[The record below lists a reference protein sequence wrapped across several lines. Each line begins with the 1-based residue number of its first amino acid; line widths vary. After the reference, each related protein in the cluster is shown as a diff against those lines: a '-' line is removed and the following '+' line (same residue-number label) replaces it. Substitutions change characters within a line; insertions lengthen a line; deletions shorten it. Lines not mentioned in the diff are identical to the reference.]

1 MTFAVFP
8 QPASAQN
15 NDPQEESI
23 SAALETNS
31 QTMRG
36 IDDEATEEDEQ
47 LVLPETELQRKVAAL
62 WYELLGIEQVSIHD
76 NFFKIGGDSLLGT
89 RLISRLS
96 GTFPIELP
104 LGQLIKNPTIASL
117 SEIIEG
123 LLLQKLE
130 ELSDEEAAK
139 LAENLG

>member
-1 MTFAVFP
+1 
-8 QPASAQN
+8 
-15 NDPQEESI
+15 
-23 SAALETNS
+23 
-31 QTMRG
+31 MRG
-36 IDDEATEEDEQ
+36 IDNEATEEDEQ

>member
-1 MTFAVFP
+1 
-8 QPASAQN
+8 
-15 NDPQEESI
+15 
-23 SAALETNS
+23 
-31 QTMRG
+31 
-36 IDDEATEEDEQ
+36 
-47 LVLPETELQRKVAAL
+47 
-62 WYELLGIEQVSIHD
+62 
-76 NFFKIGGDSLLGT
+76 
-89 RLISRLS
+89 
-96 GTFPIELP
+96 LP

>member
-1 MTFAVFP
+1 MAAAAVL
-8 QPASAQN
+8 ATTAQ
-15 NDPQEESI
+15 S
-23 SAALETNS
+23 
-31 QTMRG
+31 MRG
-36 IDDEATEEDEQ
+36 TDDGAGEAGEQ
-47 LVLPETELQRKVAAL
+47 LVLPETELQRRVAAL
-62 WYELLGIEQVSIHD
+62 WYELLGIEQISIHD

-104 LGQLIKNPTIASL
+104 LRQFIENPTIASL

-139 LAENLG
+139 LAEDLG